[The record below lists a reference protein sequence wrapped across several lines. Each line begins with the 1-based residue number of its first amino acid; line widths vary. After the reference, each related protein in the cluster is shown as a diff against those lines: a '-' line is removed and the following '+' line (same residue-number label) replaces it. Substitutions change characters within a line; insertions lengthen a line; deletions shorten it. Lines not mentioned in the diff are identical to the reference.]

1 MRKQIA
7 PALIA
12 ILIALCLTACAQES
26 PPPPTATGTEAQ
38 GSNGPAGPPI
48 TPEQASALVAG
59 NTAFALELY
68 GQRAGG
74 SQDNLVFSPHSIS
87 LALAMTYA
95 GAQGETETQMAE
107 ALHFRLPQGELH
119 PAMAALNQ
127 AVTTLPEHVDDDAFR
142 INIANSVWGRKDHPF
157 RDEYLQTLKDSYG
170 DEVRETDFQEKPE
183 ESRVRINDWV
193 TNETEERI
201 KDLLPPGEIKPDTA
215 LVLANAIYVD
225 AEWLHPFERSDTRM
239 RPFFLLDGTEVQVPS
254 MTQGEELAYVQGED
268 YQVVELPY
276 RGGSAAMTI
285 VVPDQGKFAQV
296 EEALDEALL
305 TEVTSGA
312 EVKLVRLTL
321 PKFEMEHSIELPQT
335 LSEMGMPRAFSKS
348 DADFRGIDG
357 RSCARGD
364 QQCLY
369 VSQAFHKAFIKVDE
383 EGTEAAAATGVIAR
397 PVSGPPTPDVTLNID
412 RPFIFV
418 IRHLA
423 SGAVLFMGR
432 VTEPEPPR

>member
-26 PPPPTATGTEAQ
+26 PPPPTATGTEPQ
-38 GSNGPAGPPI
+38 GPSGPTEPPI

-74 SQDNLVFSPHSIS
+74 GQDNLVFSPHSIS

-95 GAQGETETQMAE
+95 GARGETETQMAE
-107 ALHFRLPQGELH
+107 TLHFRLPQRELH

-142 INIANSVWGRKDHPF
+142 INIANSVWGRRDHPF

-170 DEVRETDFQEKPE
+170 DEVRETDFKEKPE

-193 TNETEERI
+193 ADETEERI
-201 KDLLPPGEIKPDTA
+201 KNLIPPGEIKPETA
-215 LVLANAIYVD
+215 LVLANAIYLD
-225 AEWLHPFERSDTRM
+225 AKWLHEFDRDYTR
-239 RPFFLLDGTEVQVPS
+239 RKPFFLLDGTEVQVPA
-254 MTQGEELAYVQGED
+254 MTQSEDLAHVQGRD
-268 YQVVELPY
+268 YQAVVLPY

-296 EEALDEALL
+296 EETLDEALL
-305 TEVTSGA
+305 TEITSGM
-312 EVKLVRLTL
+312 ELKLVQLTM
-321 PKFEMEHSIELPQT
+321 PKFETEHSMELLKT
-335 LSEMGMPRAFSKS
+335 LSAMGMPNAFSES
-348 DADFRGIDG
+348 EADLQGIDG
-357 RSCARGD
+357 SSCARGD
-364 QQCLY
+364 EQCLY

-397 PVSGPPTPDVTLNID
+397 AVSGPPTPDVTLNID

-432 VTEPEPPR
+432 VTEPQPPR